1 LTSAL
6 SFVKPQTALSSE
18 HSLWVPL
25 LLHNDT
31 DESRD
36 LVVHA
41 SLPDGWTPA
50 VKDITYHLGPH
61 SSYPAQLFLTAP
73 VRKADAPPQELRWTL
88 LDDGKPVGEAALTV
102 YPEYNGV
109 PQ

>member
-1 LTSAL
+1 M
-6 SFVKPQTALSSE
+6 KPQTALSSG

-31 DESRD
+31 NESRD
-36 LVVHA
+36 LVLHA

-50 VKDITYHLGPH
+50 EKDVAYRLGPH

-73 VRKADAPPQELRWTL
+73 AIGAGAQPQELRWTL
-88 LDDGKPVGEAALTV
+88 LEGGKQVGEASLLV